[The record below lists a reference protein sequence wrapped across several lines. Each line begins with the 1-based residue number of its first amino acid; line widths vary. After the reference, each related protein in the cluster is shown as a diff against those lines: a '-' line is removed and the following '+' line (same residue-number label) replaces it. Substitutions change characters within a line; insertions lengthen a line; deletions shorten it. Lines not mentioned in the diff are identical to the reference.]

1 MCFTI
6 RGSVK
11 SLQYCGVTIKIHCK
25 FVGLGTQS
33 AICFSC
39 VHNEK
44 ISQSWTRK
52 ILAFALLSLYHL
64 YTGILL
70 SLTVSL
76 SNMGSL
82 SSECSPGL
90 ILLSAA
96 VWFYWLFRFS
106 WSAFPSILPLL
117 SPPQP
122 CPAQAPSF
130 LPHFPSS
137 LEEWISYDL

>member
-1 MCFTI
+1 MCFRI
-6 RGSVK
+6 WGSVK
-11 SLQYCGVTIKIHCK
+11 SLQYCGVKIKIHCK

-52 ILAFALLSLYHL
+52 ILAFALLSPYHL
-64 YTGILL
+64 YKGVLL

-76 SNMGSL
+76 SNVGSL
-82 SSECSPGL
+82 SAECSPAL
-90 ILLSAA
+90 ILLSAV
-96 VWFYWLFRFS
+96 VWFCWLFCFS
-106 WSAFPSILPLL
+106 WSAFPSILPPCSL
-117 SPPQP
+117 P
-122 CPAQAPSF
+122 CPPQAPSF

>member
-6 RGSVK
+6 WGSVK

-64 YTGILL
+64 YKGILL
-70 SLTVSL
+70 SLTVCL

-82 SSECSPGL
+82 SSEWSLGL
-90 ILLSAA
+90 ILLSAL

-106 WSAFPSILPLL
+106 WSAFPSILPLHL
-117 SPPQP
+117 PRQP

-130 LPHFPSS
+130 FPQLPSS